1 MILHDYLPSGNGYK
15 IRLLLNLLGI
25 DYQVKCYDI
34 VAGETRTPRF
44 LALNPN
50 GKIPVLEFDDGRTLA
65 ESNAVLYYLAQG
77 TRFWPSD
84 TWLQAEVLK
93 WMNFEQYSHEPNIAS
108 PRFWL
113 SHAGMN
119 ELRQAQLADKQQQGY
134 AALELME
141 QHLKQHQYLVAEQLS
156 IADIALYAYTHV
168 ADEGGFELS
177 RFPAIQDW
185 CQRIAKQPNY
195 IAIDDDTKVC
205 A

>member
-15 IRLLLNLLGI
+15 IRLLLNLLDI

-34 VAGETRTPRF
+34 VAGETHTPAF

-50 GKIPVLEFDDGRTLA
+50 GKIPVLEWDDGRTLA

-84 TWLQAEVLK
+84 AWLQAEVLK

-141 QHLKQHQYLVAEQLS
+141 QHLKQHQYLVAELLS

-185 CQRIAKQPNY
+185 CQRITKQPNY